1 MIFKNLHF
9 LAKAHI
15 RGNKNNIMITF
26 LIILLVISI
35 TIVSSLSVVTTE
47 AVNSYKED
55 YRARS
60 LSLQPYLKP
69 ITEEGKKAISTVEHV
84 ESIADATGLYGICP
98 FTIEEMDDDF
108 ISEEIK
114 TRNTLLS
121 VFGLYG
127 NETKTVIKGETLEN
141 SPIYSCLVPSI
152 FYPFDDMDGNDFSKD
167 LEYIDGTTLIGKTLV
182 VNGYNDMVTFPYY
195 EDTGS
200 GECDSRFAELPSPTY
215 KLKVV
220 GTYYCSPETSGYF
233 AALYVSRET
242 DLLMTQ
248 TAIED
253 SGIDL
258 SENEHPIAAWW
269 NTPTTHEYFV
279 VVDDYSNLSVVYNDV
294 QKLGYDISNEPHLLM
309 RDSDILLSKLLS
321 TVGAFLTLSIVFIAI
336 VILVQSSVLSLRA
349 KRGYIG
355 LMKAIGYKN
364 SQMFAVMCWEQL
376 YLTLRAFSIGAVISG
391 AFVSISNYIFSH
403 GTYQQL
409 KYVVDINIYLGFLAL
424 SFLIAT
430 LVPVICQVILLR
442 KLVKIQPRDAMTT
455 N

>member
-1 MIFKNLHF
+1 MKFKNLHF
-9 LAKAHI
+9 LAKAHT
-15 RGNKNNIMITF
+15 RGNKNNKMVTL
-26 LIILLVISI
+26 LICLLVVAI

-69 ITEEGKKAISTVEHV
+69 ITEEAKKAISTVEHV
-84 ESIADATGLYGICP
+84 ESIEDASGLYSICP
-98 FTIEEMDDDF
+98 FTIEETDDDF

-114 TRNTLLS
+114 TRNTRTF

-141 SPIYSCLVPSI
+141 SPVYSCLVPSI
-152 FYPFDDMDGNDFSKD
+152 FYPFDREGNINAKD
-167 LEYIDGTTLIGKTLV
+167 LEYIDGTTLIGKTLIIKG
-182 VNGYNDMVTFPYY
+182 NKDMISFPYN

-220 GTYYCSPETSGYF
+220 GTYYCSPGTSGSF
-233 AALYVSRET
+233 SDLCVSQET
-242 DLLMTQ
+242 DLLITQ
-248 TAIED
+248 TAIEY

-258 SENEHPIAAWW
+258 SNNEHPIAAWW
-269 NTPTTHEYFV
+269 NTPSIHEYFV
-279 VVDDYSNLSVVYNDV
+279 VVDDYSNLSAVYNDV
-294 QKLGYDISNEPHLLM
+294 RKLGYDIANDPHFIM
-309 RDSDILLSKLLS
+309 RESEFLISKLFS
-321 TVGAFLTLSIVFIAI
+321 TVGTFLTLAIIFIAI
-336 VILVQSSVLSLRA
+336 VILVQSSVLSLRD

-364 SQMFAVMCWEQL
+364 HQVFAVMCWEQL
-376 YLTLRAFSIGAVISG
+376 YLTLKAFLVGTVISG
-391 AFVSISNYIFSH
+391 VTITVINYIFSH
-403 GTYQQL
+403 GAYQLL
-409 KYVVDINIYLGFLAL
+409 KYVVDINIYLSFLAL

-430 LVPVICQVILLR
+430 LVPIICQVVLLR